1 MNILGNQQ
9 FHLAFLCICR
19 WFMQMFRVQVTISM
33 KSPKRLPCESFVI
46 QSDGHGINMLPDHP
60 VQLPHSP
67 MDSIQQPK
75 NSNSNRN
82 RNIGQRDVRFLFRI
96 AAILDGLACVPGNS
110 LYLYWVLTGFFFLVR
125 GTLCLL
131 KPFHSIGQRELLTM
145 SALTSYWLEWES
157 PVLLLVGIGA

>member
-1 MNILGNQQ
+1 
-9 FHLAFLCICR
+9 
-19 WFMQMFRVQVTISM
+19 MQMFRVQVTISI

-75 NSNSNRN
+75 NSNSNSNRN

-110 LYLYWVLTGFFFLVR
+110 LYLYWVLSGFFFSGPWDSVPFEAFSQHR
-125 GTLCLL
+125 TKGIADNVCTH
-131 KPFHSIGQRELLTM
+131 KPLAGMGISSFASGSDWSLTNFN
-145 SALTSYWLEWES
+145 
-157 PVLLLVGIGA
+157 